1 MSAPLVTVEAPKT
14 RRTAKVALGVMAVCV
29 ALTALLTGSAWLLV
43 SAAPLLWFA
52 WFLTKADRT
61 EMAAS
66 LATTALDRASRGR
79 FDEAR
84 AILAS
89 IPARERTSVVGQ
101 MVDTQLAALAFY
113 EGKLGE
119 AITHATAGIREGK
132 RLGYSG
138 MVHRGSGLSFRALA
152 RAGLGQEREARD
164 DVAAVRALPMQV
176 PGFLARASLAEAL
189 LLARA
194 KDYDALRELLGRER
208 TLLLEGVTPRERVLV
223 RTLFRFV
230 AAKKTHVYREPAKRE
245 QPDLDE
251 ATRWIEGLV
260 PEASSFVQKRAL
272 SATSVL
278 DAPTAVDAE
287 TRKAAERDLPKASK
301 PVRRVLLVWLGLVA
315 VMAAAWQVL
324 STLSTPTDGELPEP
338 PSDELP
344 LWTALGAV
352 ALGGVFLAVYVARS
366 KRAVRELQ
374 RGLELRKRGLVDE
387 ARAAFE
393 KLARSRLPLVAPQ
406 ADRELASLAHGRGE
420 MRQAQEIAARG
431 LKTLL
436 ASPSGR
442 TVGKAILWPQLEGEL
457 AFAFA
462 GEGRVARAREG
473 VEKMKALFPHY
484 PYLARDVFRIEL
496 LCQVTSGSLDE
507 AARLAASRPQ
517 DLWLTVAE
525 ELLCD
530 ALVVHAGMPVPEG
543 ERERIEADLRDDVR
557 SATWVFG
564 IAPTLRA
571 TFQDGAGAR
580 KRVAMG
586 APASDAPDSSA
597 EPESEELPESE
608 RLHDEAEAGEERKVR
623 RLDPA

>member
-14 RRTAKVALGVMAVCV
+14 RRTAKLALGVVAVCV
-29 ALTALLTGSAWLLV
+29 VLLALLTGSAWLLL
-43 SAAPLLWFA
+43 SLAPLLWFA
-52 WFLTKADRT
+52 RFLSRADRT
-61 EMAAS
+61 EMAAA

-89 IPARERTSVVGQ
+89 ISPTERTTVVGQ
-101 MVDTQLAALAFY
+101 MVDTQRAALAFY
-113 EGKLGE
+113 EGKLDE

-132 RLGYSG
+132 RLGYVG
-138 MVHRGSGLSFRALA
+138 EIHRGSGLSFRALA
-152 RAGLGQEREARD
+152 RAGLGQERGARE
-164 DVAAVRALPMQV
+164 DVATLRALPLKV

-194 KDYDALRELLGRER
+194 KDYDGLRELLGRER

-245 QPDLDE
+245 QPEQDD

-260 PEASSFVQKRAL
+260 PEASSFVQKGAL

-278 DAPTAVDAE
+278 EAPTAVDAE
-287 TRKAAERDLPKASK
+287 SRKAAERDLPAASK
-301 PVRRVLLVWLGLVA
+301 PIRRVLLVWLGLVA
-315 VMAAAWQVL
+315 VMVAAWQVL
-324 STLSTPTDGELPEP
+324 SNLSTATSGELPAP

-344 LWTALGAV
+344 LWTSLGAV
-352 ALGGVFLAVYVARS
+352 AMGGAFLAVYIARS

-374 RGLELRKRGLVDE
+374 RGMELRTRGLVDE
-387 ARAAFE
+387 AQALFE
-393 KLARSRLPLVAPQ
+393 KLSRSKLPLVGPQ
-406 ADRELASLAHGRGE
+406 ADRELAKLAHTRGE
-420 MRQAQEIAARG
+420 MRQAQELAARG
-431 LKTLL
+431 LENLL
-436 ASPSGR
+436 ASQMGR
-442 TVGKAILWPQLEGEL
+442 THGKAILWPQLEGEL

-462 GEGRVARAREG
+462 GEGRIARAREG

-496 LCQVTSGSLDE
+496 LCEVTSGRLDE
-507 AARLAASRPQ
+507 AAKLAASRPQ
-517 DLWLTVAE
+517 GLWLSVAE

-530 ALVVHAGMPVPEG
+530 ALLVHAGLPVPEG
-543 ERERIEADLRDDVR
+543 ERARIEADMRDDVR

-564 IAPTLRA
+564 LAPTLRA
-571 TFQDGAGAR
+571 TFDGGANAR
-580 KRVAMG
+580 KRVALE
-586 APASDAPDSSA
+586 PPTSDAPAAPTS
-597 EPESEELPESE
+597 PESEALPESDQ
-608 RLHDEAEAGEERKVR
+608 LDDDSPRKER
-623 RLDPA
+623 RLVIS

>member
-14 RRTAKVALGVMAVCV
+14 RRRAKVALGVVAVCV
-29 ALTALLTGSAWLLV
+29 VLLALLTGSAWLLV

-84 AILAS
+84 TILAS

-113 EGKLGE
+113 EGKLE
-119 AITHATAGIREGK
+119 QAITHATAGLREGK
-132 RLGYSG
+132 RLGYVG
-138 MVHRGSGLSFRALA
+138 LIHRGSGLSLRALA
-152 RAGLGQEREARD
+152 RAGLGQEREARED
-164 DVAAVRALPMQV
+164 LATLRALPV
-176 PGFLARASLAEAL
+176 RIPGFLARASLAEAL

-208 TLLLEGVTPRERVLV
+208 MLLLEGVTPRERVLV

-260 PEASSFVQKRAL
+260 PEASSFVQKGSL

-278 DAPTAVDAE
+278 EAPSAVDAE
-287 TRKAAERDLPKASK
+287 SRKAAERDLPKARG
-301 PVRRVLLVWLGLVA
+301 PIRLIFGTWLALGAASLAAWLVA
-315 VMAAAWQVL
+315 TNLAP
-324 STLSTPTDGELPEP
+324 TPDGELPAP
-338 PSDELP
+338 PSDELTPWIP
-344 LWTALGAV
+344 LAPMAAICV
-352 ALGGVFLAVYVARS
+352 MLAVYVALA
-366 KRAVRELQ
+366 KRATRDLQ
-374 RGLELRKRGLVDE
+374 RAMELRTRGLVDE

-393 KLARSRLPLVAPQ
+393 KLARSKLPLVAPQ
-406 ADRELASLAHGRGE
+406 ADRELAGLAHARGE

-436 ASPSGR
+436 ASQVARTHGR
-442 TVGKAILWPQLEGEL
+442 AILWPQLEGEL

-507 AARLAASRPQ
+507 AAKLAASRPQ
-517 DLWLTVAE
+517 GLWLTVAE

-530 ALVVHAGMPVPEG
+530 ALVVHAGMRVPEG

-564 IAPTLRA
+564 VAPTLRA
-571 TFQDGAGAR
+571 TFQGGASAR
-580 KRVAMG
+580 KRVALE
-586 APASDAPDSSA
+586 APTSDAPDSLA
-597 EPESEELPESE
+597 EPESEELPGSE
-608 RLHDEAEAGEERKVR
+608 RLHDEAEAAEARKVR
-623 RLDPA
+623 RLESS

>member
-14 RRTAKVALGVMAVCV
+14 RRNAKLALCVVAICV
-29 ALTALLTGSAWLLV
+29 VLLALLQGNAWLAFSL
-43 SAAPLLWFA
+43 APLAWFA
-52 WFLTKADRT
+52 WFLGRADRT

-66 LATTALDRASRGR
+66 LASTALDRASRGR

-89 IPARERTSVVGQ
+89 IPARERTTVVGQ

-132 RLGYSG
+132 RLGFLG
-138 MVHRGSGLSFRALA
+138 VVHRGSGLSFRALA
-152 RAGLGQEREARD
+152 RAGLGQEREARE
-164 DVAAVRALPMQV
+164 DVAALRALSVQI

-245 QPDLDE
+245 EPELDE

-260 PEASSFVQKRAL
+260 PEASSFVQKPSS

-278 DAPTAVDAE
+278 EAPTAVDAE
-287 TRKAAERDLPKASK
+287 TRQAAERDIPKARP
-301 PVRRVLLVWLGLVA
+301 PVRLILGTMLA
-315 VMAAAWQVL
+315 LGTASLASWFALENLATTTQ
-324 STLSTPTDGELPEP
+324 GELPSP
-338 PSDELP
+338 PSDDL
-344 LWTALGAV
+344 TAWSSLAPMAV
-352 ALGGVFLAVYVARS
+352 ICVMMAVYLLLA
-366 KRAVRELQ
+366 KRVTRELQ
-374 RGLELRKRGLVDE
+374 KGMELRKRGRVDE

-393 KLARSRLPLVAPQ
+393 KLARSKLPLVAPQ
-406 ADRELASLAHGRGE
+406 ADRELAGLAHGRGE

-442 TVGKAILWPQLEGEL
+442 TVGKAALWPQLEGEL

-462 GEGRVARAREG
+462 GEGRIARAREG
-473 VEKMKALFPHY
+473 VEKLKTLFPHY

-496 LCQVTSGSLDE
+496 LCLVTSGSLDE
-507 AARLAASRPQ
+507 AAKLAASRPQ
-517 DLWLTVAE
+517 DLWLSVAE

-530 ALVVHAGMPVPEG
+530 ALVVHAGMRLPEG
-543 ERERIEADLRDDVR
+543 ERERIEADLRDDER

-564 IAPTLRA
+564 VAPTLRA
-571 TFQDGAGAR
+571 SFQGAASAR
-580 KRVAMG
+580 KRVEVD
-586 APASDAPDSSA
+586 PPTSEAPDSLV
-597 EPESEELPESE
+597 EPESEELPESDQ
-608 RLHDEAEAGEERKVR
+608 LDDQAEARDAGKLR
-623 RLDPA
+623 RLEPS